1 MRRRASLER
10 RVQLTLSPP
19 GKRTARP
26 VKPSPESL
34 AAGRRRRRIEAIEE
48 ARRLRRERDYLNN

>member
-34 AAGRRRRRIEAIEE
+34 AAGRLRRRIEDRKDAE
-48 ARRLRRERDYLNN
+48 RLADAVDWLGD